1 MSSPFPGM
9 DPYIERSGFFRT
21 FHGSL
26 INAILEQLN
35 TELPPGY
42 AAQTE
47 EHVVIKP
54 FNRGINPDVFISRR
68 PRPTP
73 GALRVGGAATLTPT
87 APHQVETLGSSERER
102 YIEIRSGTDWDEIIA
117 IIEVLSPTN
126 KRTGQMRH
134 EYLSK
139 QQDILRS
146 ETHLIEIDLLRAGA
160 HTVAAPIEEARIENN
175 WHYIISSSLSWR
187 RELMDYWPITIR
199 ESLPVISVPLRTPN
213 EEVLLDLQAA
223 FNRIYDTGPYPRLTN
238 YCEEP
243 PTPPFVG
250 PDVLW
255 IDTLLR
261 RAGPANARGLGTNC
275 KYGKHRRKR
284 VTHGKFAGRPRN
296 GP

>member
-1 MSSPFPGM
+1 MNSPFPGM
-9 DPYIERSGFFRT
+9 DPYIEQSGFFRD

-26 INAILEQLN
+26 IYVIQAQLN
-35 TELPPGY
+35 AALPSGY

-47 EHVVIKP
+47 ERVVIKP

-68 PRPTP
+68 PRLIPDLP
-73 GALRVGGAATLTPT
+73 RIGGAATLTPT

-126 KRTGQMRH
+126 KRTGQMRN

-139 QQDILRS
+139 QQDVLRS

-160 HTVAAPIEEARIENN
+160 HTIAAPIEEARIENN
-175 WHYIISSSLSWR
+175 WHYVISSSLAWR
-187 RELMDYWPITIR
+187 RELMDYWPVTIR
-199 ESLPVISVPLRTPN
+199 ESLPVIPVPLRTPY

-223 FNRIYDTGPYPRLTN
+223 FDRIYATGPYPRLTD
-238 YCEEP
+238 YCAEP
-243 PTPPFVG
+243 PNPPFVG

-255 IDTLLR
+255 IDALLR
-261 RAGPANARGLGTNC
+261 NAGLRTLEDSERIASRENSEGS
-275 KYGKHRRKR
+275 
-284 VTHGKFAGRPRN
+284 V
-296 GP
+296 

>member
-9 DPYIERSGFFRT
+9 DPYIEQAGFFRT

-26 INAILEQLN
+26 INAILAQLN

-47 EHVVIKP
+47 ERVVIKP

-68 PRPTP
+68 PRPVP
-73 GALRVGGAATLTPT
+73 DLPRAGGVTTLTPT
-87 APHQVETLGSSERER
+87 APHQVETLGALERET

-126 KRTGQMRH
+126 KRTGQMRN

-139 QQDILRS
+139 QQDVLRS

-160 HTVAAPIEEARIENN
+160 HTIAAPIEEARIENN
-175 WHYIISSSLSWR
+175 WHYVISSSLAWR
-187 RELMDYWPITIR
+187 RELMDYWPVTIR
-199 ESLPVISVPLRTPN
+199 ESLPVIPVPLRTPY

-223 FNRIYDTGPYPRLTN
+223 FDRIYATGPYPRLTD

-243 PTPPFVG
+243 PAPPFVG
-250 PDVLW
+250 RDVLW
-255 IDTLLR
+255 IDALLR
-261 RAGPANARGLGTNC
+261 NAGLRTPEDSARIANTENSEGSA
-275 KYGKHRRKR
+275 
-284 VTHGKFAGRPRN
+284 
-296 GP
+296 